1 MNVAEIKDKI
11 LPTLIQH
18 QVKKAGLFGS
28 VVKGNIT
35 SKSDIDILI
44 ELGTKIS
51 LLDFVGI
58 KLELEDLLDRAV
70 DLVEYQ
76 AIKPQLKKRIL
87 AEEIRIYG

>member
-58 KLELEDLLDRAV
+58 KLELEGLLGRAV

-76 AIKPQLKKRIL
+76 AIKPKLKKRIL